1 MTHPKDLTKKEL
13 VSLVEQIRDRLY
25 RDTCDGRDT
34 CEGKEFLNPE
44 KEWDVGTI
52 DDVAGILDN
61 FDLVPKEE
69 VDLPVKKK

>member
-13 VSLVEQIRDRLY
+13 VSLVEEIRNRLY
-25 RDTCDGRDT
+25 LDED
-34 CEGKEFLNPE
+34 EGKKFLNPE

-61 FDLVPKEE
+61 FDLVPEEE